1 MAESGAE
8 SSPQRRDSF
17 THLKI
22 MQNAAHIYA
31 PTSSNGGGFAAS
43 AAECQETK
51 AIPGVPPPP
60 PSTHPNTN
68 LNHLNLNHL
77 KMKFLPKYATCVS
90 FFFFLPP
97 GPDLQPVSAHVGH
110 NGRLLS
116 AVEVVIIR
124 HGARHRGGAHCSP
137 APPAAQSVTTEG
149 ELIVH
154 SV

>member
-31 PTSSNGGGFAAS
+31 PTSSNGGAS
-43 AAECQETK
+43 LPPRPSARKQRRFLES
-51 AIPGVPPPP
+51 PPP